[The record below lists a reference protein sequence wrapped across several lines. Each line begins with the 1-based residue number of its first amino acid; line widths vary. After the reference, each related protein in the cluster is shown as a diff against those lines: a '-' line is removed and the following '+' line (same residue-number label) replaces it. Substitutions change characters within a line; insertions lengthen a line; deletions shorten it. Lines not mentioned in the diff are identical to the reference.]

1 MASFSTAGEALQWVL
16 GRHGPAQLLPWR
28 QDFNISGIS
37 ERGKGV
43 KVTQAWKRSSW
54 KIKTLFILV
63 SLYLLYVLLG
73 FFVAPGLVRDNARDA
88 LAELTGREVVI
99 SEVKINPLALSAT
112 VNGFAINDEQTDVLL
127 GFNQLYVNFELS
139 SLFRWSWHFSQVDLD
154 GLTVRGQR
162 NPGSV
167 FNFDD
172 VLAHIDSQLTD
183 SAEDVEP
190 EPAPEDAGALPNISV
205 GALALTNGDLR
216 YTEAAGKEPHQ
227 LVLPVA
233 FTVTNFS
240 TVAKGENQNGYAIRL
255 EGPDGGAFDWDGRFE
270 FSPFL
275 AQGRLSIEKV
285 DLVSLAKLAQGEVR
299 FTVPSGELDLQ
310 TDYLFTTEPGTRV
323 VVSNGELTL
332 RELQIQKPGEDAPSV
347 SVPAL
352 TVTGIAVDSEKQEI
366 TLPEVSL
373 SQPAVNAVLDAD
385 GLDLATLFLPV
396 DPEEAEQRKQEVKEK
411 AQEAA
416 ERIKEAETVWVTNL
430 GTLKVDGNTFRFTD
444 RTLNPP
450 QTVSLTDG
458 EFTLKNLILGEEAT
472 FTWEGKAQIQE
483 QGALTHSG
491 EGQLAPLSV
500 TAKAAL
506 AGLPLA
512 PLSPWLEREAPLKV
526 ASGQLD
532 LDLQSAVKGDGP
544 DITVNGSASMAGFN
558 LLEGGRPLIK
568 VNRVQVS
575 KLSLDTAAQR
585 VRVGEIGLTG
595 MDMLHQVDAQGRDA
609 STRIEA
615 AMPSGSGSSS
625 ASSSSSS
632 KPWQVTV
639 DRVRLIGSQVR
650 HEDLSLS
657 PNFRIGLYQL
667 SGTVSN
673 LDTRPGSTARL
684 DLNAQVDR
692 YAPFS
697 IKGRLSPEPL
707 STDMVVSLNNY
718 EMTSLTPYTG
728 LYLGYKVE
736 KGQLG
741 VDTEVTVEKNHLN
754 SVSDIL
760 ADQFYLGEKVPSDEA
775 VRAPVKLGLS
785 VLRSRSG
792 EITLPV
798 KMSGDLDDPSFSVSG
813 MILKVLTNIVVK
825 AATAP
830 FSVLAGLAGGENLET
845 IVFDPGTAEVGPQTS
860 SSLQALAK
868 VLTEKPHLHI
878 GLVGTVSAE
887 DRTALADQTIG
898 DDVAGD
904 DWPGIDAAVLEKKWR
919 RKLIRRYESDY
930 DRDVETLVSAP
941 LPEDDDERDSV
952 LARSAWDAMVTAESA
967 SVDKAQL
974 VQLARLRSENAKA
987 ALVQQFQIELSRVY
1001 LKESKVDGAVTG
1013 LTLTLEK

>member
-1 MASFSTAGEALQWVL
+1 MGSFSTAGGVLQWVL

-54 KIKTLFILV
+54 KIKTLLILV

-99 SEVKINPLALSAT
+99 NEVKINPLALSAT

-139 SLFRWSWHFSQVDLD
+139 SLFLWSWHFSQVDLD

-190 EPAPEDAGALPNISV
+190 EPAPEDAGALPNISMSE
-205 GALALTNGDLR
+205 LALTNGDLR

-352 TVTGIAVDSEKQEI
+352 TVTGISVDSEKQEV

-373 SQPAVNAVLDAD
+373 SQPAVNAVLTAD

-416 ERIKEAETVWVTNL
+416 DRIKEAETVWVTNL

-472 FTWEGKAQIQE
+472 FTWEGKARIQG

-500 TAKAAL
+500 NAKAAL

-568 VNRVQVS
+568 VNQAKVS
-575 KLSLDTAAQR
+575 KLSLDTATQR

-595 MDMLHQVDAQGRDA
+595 MDMLHRVDARGRNA

-615 AMPSGSGSSS
+615 AMPSGSRSSS
-625 ASSSSSS
+625 ASSSS

-673 LDTRPGSTARL
+673 LDTRSGRTAKL

-697 IKGRLSPEPL
+697 IKGRVSPEPL
-707 STDMVVSLNNY
+707 STDMAVSLKNY

-741 VDTEVTVEKNHLN
+741 VDTEVTVENNHLN
-754 SVSDIL
+754 SVSDIF

-775 VRAPVKLGLS
+775 VKAPVKLGLS

-952 LARSAWDAMVTAESA
+952 LARSAWDAMVTAEGP

-974 VQLARLRSENAKA
+974 VELARLRSENAKA
-987 ALVQQFQIELSRVY
+987 ALVQQFQIEQSRVY

>member
-1 MASFSTAGEALQWVL
+1 M
-16 GRHGPAQLLPWR
+16 
-28 QDFNISGIS
+28 
-37 ERGKGV
+37 

-54 KIKTLFILV
+54 KIKTLLILV
-63 SLYLLYVLLG
+63 SLYLLYALLG

-99 SEVKINPLALSAT
+99 SEVKINPLALSTT
-112 VNGFAINDEQTDVLL
+112 VKGFAINDEQTEVLL
-127 GFNQLYVNFELS
+127 GFNQLYVNFEMS
-139 SLFRWSWHFSQVDLD
+139 SLFRWSWHFRQVDLD
-154 GLTVRGQR
+154 GLTVRAQR

-172 VLAHIDSQLTD
+172 VLQHIEAQLAD

-190 EPAPEDAGALPNISV
+190 EPAAQDDGALPNISV
-205 GALALTNGDLR
+205 GELALTNGDLR

-285 DLVSLAKLAQGEVR
+285 DLVSLAKLARDEVR

-323 VVSNGELTL
+323 EVSNGELTL
-332 RELQIQKPGEDAPSV
+332 RELQIQKPGEEAPSV

-352 TVTGIAVDSEKQEI
+352 TMTGISVDSDKREVS
-366 TLPEVSL
+366 LPEVNL
-373 SQPAVNAVLDAD
+373 SQPEVNAVLNAD

-416 ERIKEAETVWVTNL
+416 ERIQEAETVWVTRL
-430 GTLKVDGNTFRFTD
+430 GTLNVDGNTFRFTD
-444 RTLNPP
+444 RTLNPA
-450 QTVSLTDG
+450 QTVSLTEG

-506 AGLPLA
+506 SGLPLT

-544 DITVNGSASMAGFN
+544 NITVNGTASMDGFN

-568 VNRVQVS
+568 VNKVQVK

-595 MDMLHQVDAQGRDA
+595 MDMLHRVDSQGRDA

-625 ASSSSSS
+625 SSAAASSS

-639 DRVRLIGSQVR
+639 DRVRLVGSQVR

-673 LDTRPGSTARL
+673 LDTRSGSTARL

-707 STDMVVSLNNY
+707 STDMVVSLHNY

-760 ADQFYLGEKVPSDEA
+760 ADQFYLGEKVPSEEA

-845 IVFDPGTAEVGPQTS
+845 ITFEAGNAEVEAQTTG
-860 SSLQALAK
+860 SLQALAK
-868 VLTEKPHLHI
+868 VLTAKPHLQI
-878 GLVGTVSAE
+878 GLVGTTSAE
-887 DRTALADQTIG
+887 DRTAIAGQAIG
-898 DDVAGD
+898 EDVAGD
-904 DWPGIDAAVLEKKWR
+904 DWADIDVAVQEKKWR

-930 DRDVETLVSAP
+930 DRDVETLASAP
-941 LPEDDDERDSV
+941 LPEDDDERDAV
-952 LARSAWDAMVTAESA
+952 LARSAWDAMVTAEA
-967 SVDKAQL
+967 PSVDKAQL
-974 VQLARLRSENAKA
+974 VELARLRSENAKA
-987 ALVQQFQIELSRVY
+987 ALVQQFQIEQSRVY
-1001 LKESKVDGAVTG
+1001 LKESKVDGPVTG